1 MDSMMDSNK
10 QEPYTN
16 LVVDMIIFSPTEL
29 FVLLFLCNLAGLAL
43 ALSVITLYQ

>member
-16 LVVDMIIFSPTEL
+16 LVVDMIIFTPTEL
-29 FVLLFLCNLAGLAL
+29 FVLLFLCNLAGFAI
-43 ALSVITLYQ
+43 ALSVIALYQ